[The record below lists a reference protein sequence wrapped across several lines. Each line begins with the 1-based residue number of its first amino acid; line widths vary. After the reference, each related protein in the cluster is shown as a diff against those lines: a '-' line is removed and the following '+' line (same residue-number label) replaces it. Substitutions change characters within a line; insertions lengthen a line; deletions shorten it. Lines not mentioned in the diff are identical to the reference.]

1 MHRSLRPI
9 GFTLV
14 ELLVVIS
21 IIAVLAGLALGVIQH
36 SRQGAKAVV
45 CTNNLRTIADAFG
58 RYAADN
64 NGTFPPAYDPNAEP
78 PNYAVWSAALVFGK
92 YLAEPDEGV
101 HPVFLCPFD
110 PDADGEEA
118 PLLRSYAYN
127 IPDDDDEAP
136 VHVNRVNHPARTILL
151 AEWYG
156 TDPGYKVDDHTLWDD
171 DGWSWRRSGGI
182 YPHHPNGGSN
192 VLFYDLHVESVKGVP
207 HIPAPDVSIKWSFE
221 ESDPTTQ

>member
-1 MHRSLRPI
+1 MHRLSRPF

-64 NGTFPPAYDPNAEP
+64 NGTFPPAYDKNAEP
-78 PNYAVWSAALVFGK
+78 PEYAVWSAALVYGK
-92 YLAEPDEGV
+92 YLSEPTEGV
-101 HPVFLCPFD
+101 RSALLCPFD
-110 PDADGEEA
+110 PAGDGGEA
-118 PLLRSYAYN
+118 HLLRSYAYN
-127 IPDDDDEAP
+127 IPGDDSEP
-136 VHVNRVNHPARTILL
+136 VYVVRVNQPARTILL

-156 TDPGYKVDDHTLWDD
+156 TDPHYKVDGHAFWDD

-182 YPHHPNGGSN
+182 YAHHPNGGSN

-207 HIPAPDVSIKWSFE
+207 DLPSPDVSIKWSFE
-221 ESDPTTQ
+221 ESDPEKP

>member
-1 MHRSLRPI
+1 MHRLSRPF

-64 NGTFPPAYDPNAEP
+64 NGTFPPAYDKNAEP
-78 PNYAVWSAALVFGK
+78 PEYAVWSAALVYGK
-92 YLAEPDEGV
+92 YLAEPEKGV
-101 HPVFLCPFD
+101 HPVLLCPFD
-110 PDADGEEA
+110 PAGDGEEA
-118 PLLRSYAYN
+118 HLLRSYAYN
-127 IPDDDDEAP
+127 IPDYDSDP
-136 VHVNRVNHPARTILL
+136 VYVNRVNQPARTILL

-156 TDPGYKVDDHTLWDD
+156 TDPYYQVDGHTQWDD

-182 YPHHPNGGSN
+182 YAHHPNGGSN

-207 HIPAPDVSIKWSFE
+207 DLPSPDVSIKWSFE
-221 ESDPTTQ
+221 ESDPEKP